1 MSDAYVAASSTVNKS
16 GILWAKNGAMYYS
29 LSEKKLKKKQY
40 TGGGGDGK
48 LMQTMKYAKG
58 TMGTSRDEWALTD
71 EIGDE
76 LVLVPGP
83 NGNLSFMRKGTSV
96 VPADITANLVEWGK
110 LNPNMLNVGGGANI
124 NMISNAVTK
133 PELNFAFD
141 SLVHVDN
148 CSQETLKDLEK
159 MVDNKINKLTKDM
172 NYALKRVG
180 GR

>member
-1 MSDAYVAASSTVNKS
+1 MNIGQDGYYGPSTESAMRDYIKNKWQANNKGWS
-16 GILWAKNGAMYYS
+16 YIGQAIQKYLAMLPTSY
-29 LSEKKLKKKQY
+29 
-40 TGGGGDGK
+40 
-48 LMQTMKYAKG
+48 YAKG
-58 TMGTSRDEWALTD
+58 TMGTSRDEWAITD

-76 LVLVPGP
+76 LVLVPGA

-110 LNPNMLNVGGGANI
+110 LNPDMLKIGGGANI

-133 PELNFAFD
+133 PELNFEFD

-159 MVDNKINKLTKDM
+159 MVDNKINQFSKQM
-172 NYALKRVG
+172 NYAIKRIG